1 MREQMFQERVAIVT
15 GAGNGLGKSHALAL
29 ATRGARVV
37 VNDLGGAANGEG
49 ASSAVA
55 QAVVDEIRRVGG
67 EAVANTDSVA
77 DGERI
82 VQCALDNFGRVD
94 IVVNNAGVLRDS
106 AFHKMTPADWD
117 TVIGVH
123 LTGAFRVTR
132 AAWPWMR
139 EAGFGRVIMT
149 ASAAGIYGNFGQA
162 NYAAAKLGLYGFAQT
177 LAVEGRAKNILV
189 NTIAPVAASR
199 LTETVL
205 PPAILAALKPELVTP
220 LVLRLCAPD
229 SLATGGLYEI
239 GGGGAWRLRWQRSE
253 VAAVSAGS
261 DAVETLGA
269 NMGAFERFDSDFPTS
284 VADSF
289 AVLGRV
295 AGVELALKPQ

>member
-1 MREQMFQERVAIVT
+1 MFQGRVAIVT

-29 ATRGARVV
+29 AAHGARVV

-49 ASSAVA
+49 ASGAVA
-55 QAVVDEIRRVGG
+55 QAVVDEIRRAGG
-67 EAVANTDSVA
+67 EAAANADSVA

-82 VQCALDNFGRVD
+82 VQCALDNFGRID
-94 IVVNNAGVLRDS
+94 IVVNNAGILRDS
-106 AFHKMTPADWD
+106 AFHKMAPADWD
-117 TVIGVH
+117 TVLGVH

-139 EAGFGRVIMT
+139 DAGFGRVIMT

-199 LTETVL
+199 LTETVM

-220 LVLRLCAPD
+220 LVLQLCAPD
-229 SLATGGLYEI
+229 SSATGGLYEV
-239 GGGGAWRLRWQRSE
+239 GGGCVWRLRWQRSE
-253 VAAVSAGS
+253 IAPVSAGS
-261 DAVETLGA
+261 DSVELLRA
-269 NMGAFERFDSDFPTS
+269 SMGAFERFGSDFPS
-284 VADSF
+284 AVSDSF
-289 AVLGRV
+289 AALSR
-295 AGVELALKPQ
+295 ATGVDLALTPQ